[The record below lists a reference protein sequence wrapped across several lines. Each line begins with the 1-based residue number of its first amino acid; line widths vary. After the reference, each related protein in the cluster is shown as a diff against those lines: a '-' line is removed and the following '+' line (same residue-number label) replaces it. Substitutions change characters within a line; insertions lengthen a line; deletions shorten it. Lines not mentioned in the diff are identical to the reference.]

1 MKPAVRKF
9 WLLFLS
15 INIVLVLCL
24 FLGLKL
30 YTSHGQSIE
39 IPVLVGLS
47 LDEAQKILDEMGL
60 EVVVADSLF
69 DSKIPAGSVIESDPT
84 AGIQVKLGRRVYLT
98 LNAFTPPLAMIPNLT
113 DISYHKATIDLKS
126 KGFVIGRIIKKQ
138 DIAKDFVIAG
148 EFNGRTLKEGE
159 KLPMGTII
167 DLIVGTSE
175 GALEEDSTEWDVYE
189 DRPQPRD

>member
-9 WLLFLS
+9 WLLFIS
-15 INIVLVLCL
+15 INIVLILGL
-24 FLGLKL
+24 FLGLKI

-47 LDEAQKILDEMGL
+47 FDEAQKILDEMGL

-69 DSKIPAGSVIESDPT
+69 DSKIPTGSVIESDPM
-84 AGIQVKLGRRVYLT
+84 AGIQVKNGRRVYLT
-98 LNAFTPPLAMIPNLT
+98 LNALTPPLAMIPNLT
-113 DISYHKATIDLKS
+113 DISFLKASIDLKS
-126 KGFVIGRIIKKQ
+126 KGFIIGRIIKKQ

-167 DLIVGTSE
+167 DLVVGTGE
-175 GALEEDSTEWDVYE
+175 GSFEEDSTELDFYE
-189 DRPQPRD
+189 DRSSD

>member
-9 WLLFLS
+9 WLLFIS
-15 INIVLVLCL
+15 INIVLVLGL

-47 LDEAQKILDEMGL
+47 FDEAQKILDEMGL

-69 DSKIPAGSVIESDPT
+69 DSKIPTGSVIESDPM
-84 AGIQVKLGRRVYLT
+84 AGIQVKNGRRVYLT
-98 LNAFTPPLAMIPNLT
+98 LNALTPPLAMIPNLT
-113 DISYHKATIDLKS
+113 DISFHKASIDLKS

-148 EFNGRTLKEGE
+148 EFNGRILKEGE
-159 KLPMGTII
+159 QLPMGTII
-167 DLIVGTSE
+167 DLIVGTGE
-175 GALEEDSTEWDVYE
+175 GSFEEDSTELDFYE
-189 DRPQPRD
+189 DRSSD